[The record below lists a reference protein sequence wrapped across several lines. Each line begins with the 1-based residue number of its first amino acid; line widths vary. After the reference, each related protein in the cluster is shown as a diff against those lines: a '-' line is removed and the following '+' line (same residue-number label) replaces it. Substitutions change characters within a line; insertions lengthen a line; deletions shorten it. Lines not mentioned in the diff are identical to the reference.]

1 MMDHAALLERTV
13 APLTACYL
21 GEVTSVKDEDSLNR
35 VQVRLFSFDGVDGQ
49 DAAIWARV
57 AVPFA
62 GQDRGAFLFPDK
74 GDEVV
79 VSFINGDA
87 RMPVVIG
94 SLWNGKA
101 KPKDQFGGSG
111 DKVDRWIFVGKAGT
125 RIAIVEE
132 SQPTI
137 TLKTPGG
144 AMITITDDSGG
155 KIELTASK
163 NTLTI
168 DSSGITL
175 KTSSTVSVQASTTK
189 VESGQVKVDAG
200 MSTFSG
206 MVKCDVLKATSVIGE
221 TYTPGAGN
229 VW

>member
-1 MMDHAALLERTV
+1 MMDHAALLERTI

-21 GEVTSVKDEDSLNR
+21 GEVTSVKDEDGLNR

-62 GQDRGAFLFPDK
+62 GQDRGAFLFPDQ

-79 VSFINGDA
+79 VSFVNGDA

-101 KPKDQFGGSG
+101 KPKDRFGGSG

-137 TLKTPGG
+137 TLETPGG
-144 AMITITDDSGG
+144 AKITITDDGGG

-168 DSSGITL
+168 DSNGITL

-200 MSTFSG
+200 ISTFSG